1 MVFYS
6 FYTNWTKEPEDLV
19 YRTEDG
25 WSELQVNLKL
35 FNTQRDAEKDFWSL
49 LWDNEDFRI
58 NEYVDTEKGKK
69 KQYPQK
75 EKEDT
80 VDTSHLY
87 RVPED
92 FNIELNKVYN
102 MDAITFMKT
111 LPKAF
116 IDYTF
121 TSPPYNVGKRI
132 SFGENNSIYKDDTDM
147 YAMYDD
153 EQDDETYRLW
163 LFEFIDEML
172 RVTKNHVFM
181 NIQMLGKNKLT
192 VMELFWRYRMNIKD
206 IIIWNKTIASPHIN
220 KQIMTSAFEFIFIFS
235 NYEPEKR
242 NFKDSHFDSK
252 FRNVITGVNSS
263 QNKYRHLNKATF
275 PLYLPRTV
283 MQQFGKPG
291 DLWYDPCNG
300 TGTTF
305 HAAIL
310 EDKKYL
316 GTELDIEQCESS
328 NKRIFFEENIG
339 KLKMEDGEWVSS
351 EEIIEHDLSDFKK
364 EIEVV
369 KQKEPK
375 QGEMF

>member
-6 FYTNWTKEPEDLV
+6 FYTNWTKEPQDLV

-35 FNTQRDAEKDFWSL
+35 FNTQREAEQDFWSL
-49 LWDNEDFRI
+49 LWDNEEFRI

-69 KQYPQK
+69 KQSPQK
-75 EKEDT
+75 EKHET

-87 RVPED
+87 RVPEG

-121 TSPPYNVGKRI
+121 TSPPYNVGKRT

-192 VMELFWRYRMNIKD
+192 VMELFWRYRFNIKD
-206 IIIWNKTIASPHIN
+206 MIIWNKTIASPHIN

-310 EDKKYL
+310 EDKQYL
-316 GTELDIEQCESS
+316 GTELDIEQCDSS

>member
-153 EQDDETYRLW
+153 EQDDET
-163 LFEFIDEML
+163 
-172 RVTKNHVFM
+172 
-181 NIQMLGKNKLT
+181 
-192 VMELFWRYRMNIKD
+192 
-206 IIIWNKTIASPHIN
+206 S
-220 KQIMTSAFEFIFIFS
+220 
-235 NYEPEKR
+235 
-242 NFKDSHFDSK
+242 
-252 FRNVITGVNSS
+252 
-263 QNKYRHLNKATF
+263 
-275 PLYLPRTV
+275 
-283 MQQFGKPG
+283 
-291 DLWYDPCNG
+291 
-300 TGTTF
+300 
-305 HAAIL
+305 
-310 EDKKYL
+310 
-316 GTELDIEQCESS
+316 
-328 NKRIFFEENIG
+328 
-339 KLKMEDGEWVSS
+339 
-351 EEIIEHDLSDFKK
+351 
-364 EIEVV
+364 
-369 KQKEPK
+369 
-375 QGEMF
+375 